1 MRSPFFMY
9 FSARSASWAPL
20 LFQQITRCHSVFSC
34 FSPPCPVH
42 CRLVAKDRVATRE
55 PLLVLRT
62 SGSAPKFP
70 ISMTLLRLRLTTDL
84 QTLGGSGPR
93 ATTVYDPQVIL
104 SIKDTPLVLKFC
116 RPPLCR
122 NGSPQHHCVLDWPTV
137 VTRPSRDLA
146 EAERLIQTP
155 GRRVRRP
162 HLEVHRPHATAGECL
177 EHALDQRASDPLP
190 SVCHRDAQVQ
200 DFSLV
205 GGAVRDDVARHNGP
219 ALGHEERYAR
229 CDALGEVVR
238 RPGIGEHGS
247 FDRGDVA
254 DVSQPG
260 GANRAM
266 AGRGAPPIWPA
277 LRQDVRTRAPRWP
290 GLQWCGRCPPV
301 PRGRG
306 AGSPR
311 GAGSRAGPERS
322 RSNGR
327 PARRSAPP
335 HRPPRGGAAPAR
347 RAPTPP
353 RSAPLARTASPRDR
367 GETHTARHRPVRAA
381 HRSTPP
387 PARPRASARLPRLR
401 P

>member
-1 MRSPFFMY
+1 FQAEDGIRDRNVTGVQTCALPICCPWRPVGSG
-9 FSARSASWAPL
+9 RGWAPL

-42 CRLVAKDRVATRE
+42 CRLVARDNVATRE

-122 NGSPQHHCVLDWPTV
+122 NGGPQHHCVLDWPTV
-137 VTRPSRDLA
+137 VMRPSR
-146 EAERLIQTP
+146 
-155 GRRVRRP
+155 
-162 HLEVHRPHATAGECL
+162 
-177 EHALDQRASDPLP
+177 
-190 SVCHRDAQVQ
+190 
-200 DFSLV
+200 
-205 GGAVRDDVARHNGP
+205 
-219 ALGHEERYAR
+219 
-229 CDALGEVVR
+229 
-238 RPGIGEHGS
+238 
-247 FDRGDVA
+247 DVA

-290 GLQWCGRCPPV
+290 GPQSCGRCPPV
-301 PRGRG
+301 PGGRG

-311 GAGSRAGPERS
+311 GARSRAAPERP

-327 PARRSAPP
+327 PGRRSA
-335 HRPPRGGAAPAR
+335 
-347 RAPTPP
+347 
-353 RSAPLARTASPRDR
+353 
-367 GETHTARHRPVRAA
+367 
-381 HRSTPP
+381 
-387 PARPRASARLPRLR
+387 
-401 P
+401 